1 MSSAIQTTPLQNTL
15 QRVFDTPE
23 YQRLLA
29 ELERGA
35 RVISISG
42 LVTGSA
48 RALAIAALQRE
59 AGKTFAIVTQ
69 ATGDLEP
76 WERDLRFWYC
86 ALSGRESCDAEV
98 LVLPASETDPYAGI
112 SPHAQTLEK
121 RALALWRLR
130 TQAQDFVLVTA
141 RALARKTVAPSEIER
156 AGALLKLG
164 ADHSPEEVVEKLV
177 ATGYMREDPVTGVGE
192 FSIRGGILD
201 VWPPGHELP
210 VRLEFFGD
218 TLDSLREFDPE
229 TQLSTGQLAE
239 VEVAPMREL
248 AVTAQDFRDWAEM
261 AREACTYA
269 ETGPTNTRPPTRARP
284 SSPSAPAS
292 ARRR

>member
-1 MSSAIQTTPLQNTL
+1 MSSAIQTTPLQSTL
-15 QRVFDTPE
+15 QRVLDTPE

-98 LVLPASETDPYAGI
+98 LVLPASETDPYAGV

-121 RALALWRLR
+121 RALALWRLQR
-130 TQAQDFVLVTA
+130 QSQDFVLLTA
-141 RALARKTVAPSEIER
+141 RALARKTVAPSDIAR
-156 AGALLKLG
+156 VGSLLKRD
-164 ADHSPEEVVEKLV
+164 ADHSPEELVEQLV
-177 ATGYMREDPVTGVGE
+177 STGYMREDPVSGLGE

-201 VWPPGHELP
+201 GWQP
-210 VRLEFFGD
+210 
-218 TLDSLREFDPE
+218 
-229 TQLSTGQLAE
+229 
-239 VEVAPMREL
+239 
-248 AVTAQDFRDWAEM
+248 
-261 AREACTYA
+261 
-269 ETGPTNTRPPTRARP
+269 
-284 SSPSAPAS
+284 
-292 ARRR
+292 